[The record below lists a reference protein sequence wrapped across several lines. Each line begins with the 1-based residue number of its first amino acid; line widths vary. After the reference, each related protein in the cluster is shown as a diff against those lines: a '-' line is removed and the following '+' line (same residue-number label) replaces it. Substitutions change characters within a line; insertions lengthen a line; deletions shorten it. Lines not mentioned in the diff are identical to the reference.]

1 MSLRDPADR
10 YIKRHPQ
17 LIAEVLSQSTQ
28 TFDLGQKFED
38 YQQIPDLEE
47 YVLID
52 QEQRWVECRRR
63 QPDNTWATTVYKNDD
78 RITLTSLDLE
88 FDLARLYRGID

>member
-1 MSLRDPADR
+1 
-10 YIKRHPQ
+10 

-63 QPDNTWATTVYKNDD
+63 QPDNTWATTVYKKKMM
-78 RITLTSLDLE
+78 IASP
-88 FDLARLYRGID
+88 